1 MFRGIV
7 AFLVVWAAV
16 AAGIT
21 VFRHM
26 TVKEKFESVKLL
38 MWSGLTAA
46 IAIGLL
52 TVAVIVF

>member
-16 AAGIT
+16 AEGIT

-26 TVKEKFESVKLL
+26 TAKEKLESVELL

-52 TVAVIVF
+52 TVAVIAF